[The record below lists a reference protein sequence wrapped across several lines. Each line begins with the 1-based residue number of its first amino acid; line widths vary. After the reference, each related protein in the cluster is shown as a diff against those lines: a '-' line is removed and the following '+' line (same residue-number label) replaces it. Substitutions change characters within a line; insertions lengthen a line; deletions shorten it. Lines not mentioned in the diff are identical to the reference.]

1 MDPDHLLEGML
12 PVPVDEFQ
20 KFYSSIRRILKQV
33 HPDRGMTKYS
43 YPMINKVINYII
55 KSLSV
60 NENIIINQLDNIID
74 ELFTGGI
81 GGLARHAKNEGNKA
95 NDHNLQISIIQ
106 VKKAIKLI
114 GITPKSNV
122 SILYIAAV
130 CEYIIS
136 EIVEIAGD
144 CARGDK
150 KIRIK
155 PKHILNAMAIDD
167 ELDKL
172 FYKVMQN

>member
-1 MDPDHLLEGML
+1 MDPDE
-12 PVPVDEFQ
+12 VPVYEFQ
-20 KFYSSIRRILKQV
+20 KFDSSIHRILKQV
-33 HPDRGMTKYS
+33 RPDAGITLYS
-43 YPMINKVINYII
+43 YPIINKIINHII

-60 NENIIINQLDNIID
+60 DENITIKQLDNIID

-130 CEYIIS
+130 CGYIRNS
-136 EIVEIAGD
+136 GRL
-144 CARGDK
+144 CTR
-150 KIRIK
+150 
-155 PKHILNAMAIDD
+155 
-167 ELDKL
+167 
-172 FYKVMQN
+172 